1 MPTREH
7 LEGQWREW
15 RYAHVA
21 TMFRPY
27 GWTSL
32 VAQYWLE
39 ADDHGVEFE
48 LLPGRW
54 SVENDRIIFTPP
66 VSGPTLS
73 VNGEY
78 PAAPVEIVPGRN
90 QTYGHGNS
98 VPVYFGVN
106 EVETIVR
113 TKHDGHRLYGV
124 RVRDP
129 RQATRLEDAGV
140 TAFDYD
146 PAWRI
151 PGFYTPTERIEFE
164 AETVEAGV
172 RESTPRMGTFT
183 FEFRGKTYDLVLIGK
198 DTPTGVQPVAHIR
211 DQTSGPTTYGAGRV
225 IELQFVDD
233 TNTRIDWI
241 DFNYAVALPCA
252 FTNFVTCP
260 LPPPENQLDFE
271 VLAGEK
277 RPSRIVARTMTY
289 QPGAKGASQHSSLLT
304 SSKLARS
311 QT

>member
-1 MPTREH
+1 MPTKEH

-39 ADDHGVEFE
+39 PGDRDVRFE
-48 LLPGRW
+48 LLPGTW
-54 SVENDRIIFTPP
+54 SVEDDRVMFNPP
-66 VSGPTLS
+66 ATGASLS

-78 PAAPVEIVPGRN
+78 PAGPVEIIPGRN

-98 VPVYFGVN
+98 VPVYFGVC
-106 EVETIVR
+106 EVETIPR
-113 TKHDGHRLYGV
+113 TKTDGSRLYGV

-129 RQATRLEDAGV
+129 RVTTRVEDAGV
-140 TAFDYD
+140 TAFNYSHE
-146 PAWRI
+146 WRI
-151 PGFYTPTERIEFE
+151 PGFFTPTERIDFE
-164 AETVEAGV
+164 AETVETGV
-172 RESTPRMGTFT
+172 RETTPRIGNFT
-183 FEFRGKTYDLVLIGK
+183 FALKGKSYSIVLIGK
-198 DTPTGVQPVAHIR
+198 DTPTGIQPVAHVR
-211 DQTSGPTTYGAGRV
+211 DLTSGATTYGAGRV
-225 IELQFVDD
+225 IELQFADEAR
-233 TNTRIDWI
+233 TRIDWI

-260 LPPPENQLDFE
+260 LTPPENQLDFE

-277 RPSRIVARTMTY
+277 KPARGVVRTATYVAA
-289 QPGAKGASQHSSLLT
+289 G
-304 SSKLARS
+304 
-311 QT
+311 

>member
-1 MPTREH
+1 MATKEH

-21 TMFRPY
+21 KMFRPY

-39 ADDHGVEFE
+39 PEDKNVSFD
-48 LLPGRW
+48 LLPGTW
-54 SVENDRIIFTPP
+54 SVEDGRIMFTPP
-66 VSGPTLS
+66 ASGPTLS
-73 VNGEY
+73 IDGEY
-78 PAAPVEIVPGRN
+78 PTGPVEIVPGRN
-90 QTYGHGNS
+90 QTYGHGQS
-98 VPVYFGVN
+98 KAVYFGVN
-106 EVETIVR
+106 EVETILR
-113 TKHDGHRLYGV
+113 SRHDGQALYGV

-129 RQATRLEDAGV
+129 RQAMSVEEAGI

-151 PGFYTPTERIEFE
+151 PGVYAPSAMTEFE

-172 RESTPRMGTFT
+172 RESTPRIGTFT
-183 FEFRGKTYDLVLIGK
+183 FDYNGKSYSLVLIGK
-198 DTPTGVQPVAHIR
+198 ETAMGVQPVAHIR
-211 DQTSGPTTYGAGRV
+211 DRTSGPITYGAGRV
-225 IELQFVDD
+225 IELQFTDE

-260 LPPPENQLDFE
+260 VVPAENHLDFE
-271 VLAGEK
+271 VLAGEM
-277 RPSRIVARTMTY
+277 RPKQDVVRTMTY
-289 QPGAKGASQHSSLLT
+289 QQGTNGV
-304 SSKLARS
+304 R
-311 QT
+311 

>member
-1 MPTREH
+1 MPTNEH
-7 LEGQWREW
+7 LAGQWREW

-27 GWTSL
+27 GWTAL

-39 ADDHGVEFE
+39 ENDRDVTFD
-48 LLPGRW
+48 LLPGTW
-54 SVENDRIIFTPP
+54 SVENGRVIFTPP
-66 VSGPTLS
+66 ASGPNLS

-78 PAAPVEIVPGRN
+78 PTGPVEIIPGRN

-106 EVETIVR
+106 EVETIER
-113 TKHDGHRLYGV
+113 TKHDGLKLFGV

-151 PGFYTPTERIEFE
+151 RGHYTPAERVAFE

-172 RESTPRMGTFT
+172 RENTPRIGTFT
-183 FEFRGKTYDLVLIGK
+183 FEHNGKSYTVVLIGK
-198 DTPTGVQPVAHIR
+198 DTPKGVQPVAHVR
-211 DQTSGPTTYGAGRV
+211 DLTSGPITYGAGRV
-225 IELQFVDD
+225 IELQFADEAC
-233 TNTRIDWI
+233 TRIDWI

-260 LPPPENQLDFE
+260 LLPPENHLDFE

-277 RPSRIVARTMTY
+277 RPAQGIVRTMTY
-289 QPGAKGASQHSSLLT
+289 QPKADNA
-304 SSKLARS
+304 A
-311 QT
+311 

>member
-1 MPTREH
+1 M
-7 LEGQWREW
+7 
-15 RYAHVA
+15 
-21 TMFRPY
+21 
-27 GWTSL
+27 
-32 VAQYWLE
+32 
-39 ADDHGVEFE
+39 
-48 LLPGRW
+48 
-54 SVENDRIIFTPP
+54 FTPP
-66 VSGPTLS
+66 ASGPNLS

-78 PAAPVEIVPGRN
+78 PAGPVEIIPGRN

-106 EVETIVR
+106 EVEAILR
-113 TKHDGHRLYGV
+113 TKHDGQPLYGV

-129 RQATRLEDAGV
+129 RQAARLEDAGV

-151 PGFYTPTERIEFE
+151 PGVYTPATQTEYE

-172 RESTPRMGTFT
+172 RESTPRIGTFT
-183 FEFRGKTYDLVLIGK
+183 FERNGRSYSLVLIGK

-211 DQTSGPTTYGAGRV
+211 DSTSGPVTYGAGRV
-225 IELQFVDD
+225 IELQFADD
-233 TNTRIDWI
+233 TRTRIDWI

-260 LPPPENQLDFE
+260 LAPAENQLDFE

-277 RPSRIVARTMTY
+277 RPAQDVVRTMTY
-289 QPGAKGASQHSSLLT
+289 QPSPEA
-304 SSKLARS
+304 
-311 QT
+311 

>member
-21 TMFRPY
+21 KMFRPY

-39 ADDHGVEFE
+39 KDDKGVTFD
-48 LLPGRW
+48 LLPGTW
-54 SVENDRIIFTPP
+54 SVEDGRIMFTPP
-66 VSGPTLS
+66 AEGPNLS

-78 PAAPVEIVPGRN
+78 PTGPVEIIPGRN
-90 QTYGHGNS
+90 QTYGHGES
-98 VPVYFGVN
+98 LAVYFGRN
-106 EVETIVR
+106 EVETLLR
-113 TKHDGHRLYGV
+113 TTHDGQPLFGV

-129 RQATRLEDAGV
+129 HEATRPEDAGV

-146 PAWRI
+146 PEWRI
-151 PGFYTPTERIEFE
+151 PGFYTPTERTDYE
-164 AETVEAGV
+164 AETVEEGV

-183 FEFRGKTYDLVLIGK
+183 FEFKGRSYEIVLIGK
-198 DTPTGVQPVAHIR
+198 DTPHGIQPVAHVR
-211 DQTSGPTTYGAGRV
+211 DKTNGTITYGAGRV
-225 IELQFVDD
+225 IELQFTDEA
-233 TNTRIDWI
+233 NTRIDWI

-260 LPPPENQLDFE
+260 LVPPENHLDFE
-271 VLAGEK
+271 ILAGEK
-277 RPSRIVARTMTY
+277 RPVQNVVRTMTY
-289 QPGAKGASQHSSLLT
+289 QAKA
-304 SSKLARS
+304 
-311 QT
+311 

>member
-15 RYAHVA
+15 RHAHVA

-32 VAQYWLE
+32 VAQHWLE
-39 ADDHGVEFE
+39 EGDRDVRLEA
-48 LLPGRW
+48 LPGLW
-54 SVENDRIIFTPP
+54 SIEGGRVIFTPP
-66 VSGPTLS
+66 PSGPTLS
-73 VNGEY
+73 VNGDY
-78 PAAPVEIVPGRN
+78 PTGPVEIVPGRN

-98 VPVYFGVN
+98 VPVYSGVQ
-106 EVETIVR
+106 EVETVVR
-113 TKHDGHRLYGV
+113 TNHDGQRVYAV

-129 RQATRLEDAGV
+129 RQAMRAEQAGV

-151 PGFYTPTERIEFE
+151 PGVFTPSERVEHE
-164 AETVEAGV
+164 ADTVEVGV
-172 RESTPRMGTFT
+172 RETTPRIGTFT
-183 FEFRGKTYDLVLIGK
+183 FERNGKAYRLVIIGK
-198 DTPTGVQPVAHIR
+198 DTPTGVQPVAHVR
-211 DQTSGPTTYGAGRV
+211 DLTSGPVTYGAGRV
-225 IELQFVDD
+225 IELQFADD
-233 TNTRIDWI
+233 EGRRIDWI

-260 LPPPENQLDFE
+260 LVPSENHLDFE

-277 RPSRIVARTMTY
+277 RPARTVARTMTY
-289 QPGAKGASQHSSLLT
+289 QPKTNVTA
-304 SSKLARS
+304 
-311 QT
+311 

>member
-1 MPTREH
+1 MPTKEH

-39 ADDHGVEFE
+39 ENDRDVRFD
-48 LLPGRW
+48 LLPGLW
-54 SVENDRIIFTPP
+54 SVRDGRVMFTPP
-66 VSGPTLS
+66 AEGPSLS
-73 VNGEY
+73 VNGAY
-78 PAAPVEIVPGRN
+78 PDRPVEIVPGRN
-90 QTYGHGNS
+90 QTYGHGDS
-98 VPVYFGVN
+98 VPVYSGVN

-113 TKHDGHRLYGV
+113 TRDDGERLFAV

-129 RQATRLEDAGV
+129 NRATRPEDAGV

-151 PGFYTPTERIEFE
+151 PGVFTPTARVDYE

-172 RESTPRMGTFT
+172 RETTPRMGTFA
-183 FEFRGKTYDLVLIGK
+183 FERNGKRYDLVIIGK
-198 DTPTGVQPVAHIR
+198 DTPNGIQPVAHVR
-211 DQTSGPTTYGAGRV
+211 DQTSGPVTYGAGRV
-225 IELQFVDD
+225 VELQFTDAE
-233 TNTRIDWI
+233 NSRIDWI

-260 LPPPENQLDFE
+260 LVPAENQLDFE

-277 RPSRIVARTMTY
+277 RPTETVARTMTY
-289 QPGAKGASQHSSLLT
+289 Q
-304 SSKLARS
+304 ARADAVG
-311 QT
+311 

>member
-21 TMFRPY
+21 KMFRPY

-39 ADDHGVEFE
+39 KDDKGVTFD
-48 LLPGRW
+48 LLPGTW
-54 SVENDRIIFTPP
+54 SVEDGRIMFTPP
-66 VSGPTLS
+66 AEGPNLS

-78 PAAPVEIVPGRN
+78 PTGPVEIIPGRN
-90 QTYGHGNS
+90 QTYGHGES
-98 VPVYFGVN
+98 LPVYFGRN
-106 EVETIVR
+106 EVETLLR
-113 TKHDGHRLYGV
+113 TTHDGQPLFGV

-129 RQATRLEDAGV
+129 HEATRPEDAGV

-146 PAWRI
+146 PEWRI
-151 PGFYTPTERIEFE
+151 PGFYTPTERTDYE
-164 AETVEAGV
+164 AETVEEGV

-183 FEFRGKTYDLVLIGK
+183 FEFKGRSYEIVLIGK
-198 DTPTGVQPVAHIR
+198 DTPHGIQPVAHVR
-211 DQTSGPTTYGAGRV
+211 DKTNGTITYGAGRV
-225 IELQFVDD
+225 IELQFTDEA
-233 TNTRIDWI
+233 NTRIDWI

-260 LPPPENQLDFE
+260 LVPPENHLDFE
-271 VLAGEK
+271 ILAGEK
-277 RPSRIVARTMTY
+277 RPVQNVVRTMTY
-289 QPGAKGASQHSSLLT
+289 QAKA
-304 SSKLARS
+304 
-311 QT
+311 

>member
-1 MPTREH
+1 MPTVEH
-7 LEGQWREW
+7 LAGQWREW
-15 RYAHVA
+15 RHAHVT

-39 ADDHGVEFE
+39 PNDSGVTFE
-48 LLPGRW
+48 LLPGTW
-54 SVENDRIIFTPP
+54 SVEDGKVMYTPP
-66 VSGPTLS
+66 ASGPNLS

-78 PAAPVEIVPGRN
+78 PIGPVEIIPGRN
-90 QTYGHGNS
+90 QTYGHGRS
-98 VPVYFGVN
+98 VPVYFGEC

-113 TKHDGHRLYGV
+113 TTKDGQKLYGV

-129 RQATRLEDAGV
+129 RKATPIAEAGV
-140 TAFDYD
+140 TAYDYN

-151 PGFYTPTERIEFE
+151 PGTYTPAPITDYE

-172 RESTPRMGTFT
+172 RESTPRIGTFT
-183 FEFRGKTYDLVLIGK
+183 FEHNGRSYTLVLIGK
-198 DTPTGVQPVAHIR
+198 ETAAGTIQPVAHFR
-211 DQTSGPTTYGAGRV
+211 DLTNGKTTYAAGRV
-225 IELQFVDD
+225 VELHFTDE

-260 LPPPENQLDFE
+260 IAPPENHLDFE

-277 RPSRIVARTMTY
+277 KPERQVERTMTY
-289 QPGAKGASQHSSLLT
+289 RKDAS
-304 SSKLARS
+304 AA
-311 QT
+311 

>member
-1 MPTREH
+1 MSTREH

-39 ADDHGVEFE
+39 AHDRDVTFE

-54 SVENDRIIFTPP
+54 SVEGGRVMFTPP
-66 VSGPTLS
+66 ASGPNLS
-73 VNGEY
+73 VDGAY
-78 PAAPVEIVPGRN
+78 PTGPVEIVPGRN

-98 VPVYFGVN
+98 VPVYCGVC
-106 EVETIVR
+106 EVETLVR
-113 TKHDGHRLYGV
+113 TKDDGSRLYGV

-129 RQATRLEDAGV
+129 RATTRLEDAGV

-146 PAWRI
+146 LAWRI
-151 PGFYTPTERIEFE
+151 AGFFTPAPHVDFE

-172 RESTPRMGTFT
+172 RETTPRIGRFT
-183 FEFRGKTYDLVLIGK
+183 FEFRRKTYTLVLIGK
-198 DTPTGVQPVAHIR
+198 ATPTGIQPVAHIR
-211 DQTSGPTTYGAGRV
+211 DLTSGTVTYGAGRV
-225 IELQFVDD
+225 VELEFADAAC
-233 TNTRIDWI
+233 TRIDWI
-241 DFNYAVALPCA
+241 DFNRAVALPCA

-260 LPPPENQLDFE
+260 LAPPENQLDFE

-277 RPSRIVARTMTY
+277 RPAQSVARTATY
-289 QPGAKGASQHSSLLT
+289 RPDKGRAT
-304 SSKLARS
+304 
-311 QT
+311 